1 VPDWSTLPGRFK
13 EVEKM
18 AAPRKR
24 GQVVPLET
32 SQSIADQTA
41 EFIKSGGKVE
51 QVPRGVSGQ
60 TSLAARK
67 HITIS
72 TKA

>member
-1 VPDWSTLPGRFK
+1 
-13 EVEKM
+13 M
-18 AAPRKR
+18 ASSKKRAPSA
-24 GQVVPLET
+24 PAET
-32 SQSIADQTA
+32 SASIAEQTA
-41 EFIKSGGKVE
+41 EFLKSGGKIE
-51 QVPRGVSGQ
+51 TVPRGVSGQ